1 MLYQIL
7 SVADAYHPVL
17 GPGAEITL
25 PLMMARVRLAQSKRR
40 TKCRTDG
47 EWEYSARPGAGR
59 TGLIVQGV
67 MQ

>member
-17 GPGAEITL
+17 GPGAEMTL

-47 EWEYSARPGAGR
+47 EWEYSAGR
-59 TGLIVQGV
+59 APAKRG
-67 MQ
+67 